1 MRRRSSTL
9 CASAVNRPVAPA
21 LDLSVGHHHV
31 VVPYG
36 PTFEEILQ
44 AGPDPVRVALL
55 SLQGGTRDVRGHGV
69 QGHLTPGVL
78 RRSRLW
84 VPDVAGIATE
94 VPFFES
100 VDQRVRLD
108 DRSTGDVDEVSPAL
122 HAEERLPVE
131 ETLRLGRER
140 SGDHDDVAL
149 GDHLVQGR
157 VADAQREFF
166 YGTETRAFVVE
177 HPHVEGFQAGGD
189 ELSDLTGTV
198 DANDLPLEVMRVR
211 GDLAYAPA
219 AFDDVFVGWQEIPDE
234 HQYLHGGV
242 LGDADGVGTGDL
254 RDRNAPLGGLSQ
266 VHMVRPDPGREDEL
280 EVRCLT
286 EHLAGDI
293 DRPEGRRD
301 EDFGIPQMLE

>member
-21 LDLSVGHHHV
+21 LDLSVDHHHV

-44 AGPDPVRVALL
+44 AGPDPGRVALL
-55 SLQGGTRDVRGHGV
+55 GLQGGTRDVRGHGV

-100 VDQRVRLD
+100 VDQR
-108 DRSTGDVDEVSPAL
+108 
-122 HAEERLPVE
+122 
-131 ETLRLGRER
+131 
-140 SGDHDDVAL
+140 
-149 GDHLVQGR
+149 VQGR

-219 AFDDVFVGWQEIPDE
+219 AFDDVFVGWQEIP
-234 HQYLHGGV
+234 
-242 LGDADGVGTGDL
+242 
-254 RDRNAPLGGLSQ
+254 
-266 VHMVRPDPGREDEL
+266 
-280 EVRCLT
+280 
-286 EHLAGDI
+286 
-293 DRPEGRRD
+293 
-301 EDFGIPQMLE
+301 